1 MATVAG
7 GAPGLGRGA
16 APPLDE
22 KAGAFGALTLTL
34 TGVGTVI
41 GGGIFVV
48 TGQAA
53 ALYAGPGIV
62 ISFMIAG
69 AVCFF
74 SGLCYAE
81 MASMIPSSGS
91 AYTFSSLAF
100 GRTPGWMIGW
110 ALVAEYLFVT
120 AAVGIGWSA
129 YMQGLVAE
137 AGVRLP
143 AAFAASPFRLEGGA
157 VRPTGALINL
167 PAVAIILAVT
177 ASHLVGVR
185 KSLPVNIAIVV
196 FKVSAVALFI
206 AFGLAHAHPGRW
218 SPLIPPLER
227 HPDGSTSFGWPGVLR
242 AAGLVFF
249 AYLGF
254 EALATAGRETRNPRR
269 NVPLALFGTL
279 AISLILYGLV
289 AMAMTGLADFH
300 TLNVDAPISAALG
313 AAGPALTWLKTY
325 VGLAVTI
332 GLWATL
338 WPAIFAMSRLLVCLG
353 EDRHLP
359 KALADVR
366 PANGVP
372 RNALL
377 LAGGTAALVAG
388 FFPVALLGELISAG
402 TLLAFGAVCASVIR
416 LRLKEPGRER
426 RFGAPLWPVTASL
439 GIASVAFLLWG
450 MGWSALFRIA
460 VWQALGAAVLLIG
473 AGLRGHRAGELGGSA
488 L

>member
-1 MATVAG
+1 
-7 GAPGLGRGA
+7 
-16 APPLDE
+16 LDE
-22 KAGAFGALTLTL
+22 SNGSFGALTLTL
-34 TGVGTVI
+34 TGIGTVI

-62 ISFMIAG
+62 FSFMIAG
-69 AVCFF
+69 LVCFF

-81 MASMIPSSGS
+81 MASMIPSQGS
-91 AYTFSSLAF
+91 AYTFSSVAF
-100 GRTPGWMIGW
+100 GRTPGWMVGW

-129 YMQGLVAE
+129 YVQGVLGE
-137 AGVRLP
+137 IGVRLP
-143 AAFAASPFRLEGGA
+143 SAWATSPFKLVGA
-157 VRPTGALINL
+157 SVRPTGAFLNL

-185 KSLPVNIAIVV
+185 KSLPVNVAIVV
-196 FKVSAVALFI
+196 FKLSAVVLFVS
-206 AFGLAHAHPGRW
+206 FGLAHAHPANW
-218 SPLIPPLER
+218 SPLVPPIER
-227 HPDGSTSFGWPGVLR
+227 HPDGSTAFGWPGVLR

-254 EALATAGRETRNPRR
+254 EALATAGKETRDPRR

-279 AISLILYGLV
+279 AVSLVLYGLV

-300 TLNVDAPISAALG
+300 TLNVDAPIAAALA
-313 AAGPALTWLKTY
+313 AAGPSLAWLKTY
-325 VGLAVTI
+325 VGVAVSI

-359 KALADVR
+359 VGLSTLQPVSGA
-366 PANGVP
+366 P
-372 RNALL
+372 RNALIL
-377 LAGGTAALVAG
+377 GGGCGALVAG
-388 FFPVALLGELISAG
+388 IAPVALLGELISAG

-416 LRLKEPGRER
+416 LRLKEPSRER
-426 RFGAPLWPVTASL
+426 RFGAPFWPVTASL
-439 GIASVAFLLWG
+439 GIASVLFLLWG
-450 MGWSALFRIA
+450 MGWSALLRIA
-460 VWQALGAAVLLIG
+460 IWQLLGLAIIVSM
-473 AGLRGHRAGELGGSA
+473 RAGGSKA
-488 L
+488 PKSVLF